1 MKNIIKIFI
10 CIIIALGISYY
21 LVNNNIFKTDTKS
34 SVYKETEEY
43 LKNEENKDI
52 NEIKEKID
60 EVNNPK
66 EEVPEVPEIPEI
78 PDDPSGMSPK
88 DIFQQNK
95 ILMIGDSFVEGMA
108 AYGVLYSSN
117 AIWERG
123 KRIDNMSDQLAKGV
137 EYNPS
142 SLILVYGSNDVQM
155 WDYNVD
161 GFINAYSNSLDNI
174 TSSLLLHYL

>member
-34 SVYKETEEY
+34 SVYKDTEEY
-43 LKNEENKDI
+43 LKNEGNKDI

-66 EEVPEVPEIPEI
+66 EEIPEVPEIPEI
-78 PDDPSGMSPK
+78 PDNSSGMSPK

-95 ILMIGDSFVEGMA
+95 ILMIGDSFVE
-108 AYGVLYSSN
+108 
-117 AIWERG
+117 
-123 KRIDNMSDQLAKGV
+123 
-137 EYNPS
+137 
-142 SLILVYGSNDVQM
+142 
-155 WDYNVD
+155 
-161 GFINAYSNSLDNI
+161 
-174 TSSLLLHYL
+174 